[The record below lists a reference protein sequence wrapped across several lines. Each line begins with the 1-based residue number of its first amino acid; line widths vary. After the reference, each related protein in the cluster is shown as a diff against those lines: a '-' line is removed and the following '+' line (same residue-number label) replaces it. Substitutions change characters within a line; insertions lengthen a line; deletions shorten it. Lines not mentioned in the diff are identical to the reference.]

1 MINPL
6 SKIFAFILFLYL
18 AIIVPVYNQFWMVD
32 KLINNQVNVTTS
44 KFQKVARNH
53 GYVSKED
60 YEMFTRELANTRR
73 DYTITMVHRKIQYY
87 PLSPTDP
94 KYKPEKP
101 YSVESIAFAQDA
113 ILNDIYINHK
123 DYKMNYGDDF
133 DVKVN
138 EKNGFNKGSNIFLNF
153 ISGNTNS
160 KSLIYANYGGMV
172 EQ

>member
-6 SKIFAFILFLYL
+6 SKLFAFILFLFL
-18 AIIVPVYNQFWMVD
+18 AIIVPVYNQFWMAD
-32 KLINNQVNVTTS
+32 KMINNQVNVVTDR
-44 KFQKVARNH
+44 FQKQIRNH
-53 GYVSKED
+53 GYVSKEN
-60 YEMFTRELANTRR
+60 YETFTRELANTGR
-73 DYTITMVHRKIQYY
+73 DYTITMVHRKVQYY
-87 PLSPTDP
+87 PLAPTDP

-101 YSVESIAFAQDA
+101 YSVELLALNQDA
-113 ILNDIYINHK
+113 ILDEIYHK
-123 DYKMNYGDDF
+123 QMDYKMNYGDDF

-160 KSLIYANYGGMV
+160 RSLIYANYGGMV